1 MISRREKLKAKHTNH
16 ASLSSVENSQITRIK
31 TFIEVK
37 DRWVKV
43 RVTRP
48 SGTAGAVML
57 EGMLPP
63 KKFVAVN
70 GEQIRDLGE
79 KERIKAPPQKRRAV
93 ERTESAGTQ
102 DYVSRQQGL
111 EEIDAEERWRS

>member
-1 MISRREKLKAKHTNH
+1 M
-16 ASLSSVENSQITRIK
+16 ENSQITRIK

-43 RVTRP
+43 RVTMP

-102 DYVSRQQGL
+102 DFVSRQQGL